1 MAARS
6 NRSKALIS
14 VAITL
19 GVWFGSWFIVST
31 PPIRTLELNVLD
43 LLYEFRGQ
51 NDVSDSPIVLVA
63 ISEQSALEFD
73 EKWPW
78 PTHLYARLIRN
89 LNRAGAK
96 VIAIDVIFDKSD
108 IYDPAND
115 TLFANAL
122 AEAGNVV
129 LAGNL
134 LTESQRAFDQVGTIR
149 VESKQLVQ
157 PIPMLRDANP
167 NPWGYVEVERDR
179 DGFLRRY
186 GSIKTHLDETILPL
200 GMEALRIALN
210 IPRDSIIDLER
221 EIRFGDRVIPKY
233 SPTTFMINFN
243 GPRSTFPEFNF
254 SDVVDDSEYFTSSED
269 EFFEVNAFDDPDFGL
284 LHQDVFRDKIVIVGA
299 TMPELQ
305 DFYATPYAA
314 NGNMPG
320 YETHANAMQTIL
332 NGNAY
337 QRVNNNILLIASLIT
352 TALLVIITL
361 FVSAKWAL
369 VYLVVFLTTL
379 FVGVF
384 VGFMDYLWVLE
395 ITPFFTPAVFA
406 YVGSVTYTYIAE
418 QREKSRIRNLFGT
431 YVSPE
436 LVTRM
441 VESAEEPKLGG
452 DSSVIT
458 AFFSDI
464 QNFSTFSEQM
474 PPDRLVNLMNEYLS
488 AMTDIVLEEGGM
500 LDKYIGDA
508 IVAFWGAPI
517 AIPNHAEKAA
527 RASQRIMLKQA
538 ELRKKWASEPG
549 WPVIVHS
556 MQTRIGLN
564 SGVAITGN
572 MGSAKRFNYTMMGDT
587 VNLAARCESGA
598 KSYGVYTMVTDE
610 TRSMVTEHTSDLV
623 FRTLDRIV
631 VKGRS
636 QPVTV
641 FEILGFQDQVTRARK
656 ESIALFEEGLVAY
669 WNQHWDEAIRL
680 FTASEAGEEHPDLNP
695 SMIMLARAK
704 VLKFS
709 PPDAG
714 WDGVYV
720 MRSK

>member
-1 MAARS
+1 MATRTT
-6 NRSKALIS
+6 RSKALMS
-14 VAITL
+14 VVVTL
-19 GVWFGSWFIVST
+19 GVWLCSWFVISL
-31 PPIRTLELNVLD
+31 PPIRSLELSVLD

-89 LNRAGAK
+89 LNLAGAK
-96 VIAIDVIFDKSD
+96 AIAIDVIFDKSD

-115 TLFANAL
+115 TLFANAI

-157 PIPMLRDANP
+157 PIDMLREANP

-186 GSIKTHLDETILPL
+186 GSVKFHNGENILPL
-200 GMEALRIALN
+200 GMEVLRIALD
-210 IPRDSIIDLER
+210 IPRDSLIDLER
-221 EIRFGDRVIPKY
+221 EIRFGERVIPKY

-254 SDVVDDSEYFTSSED
+254 SDVVDDASYFTSSED
-269 EFFEVNAFDDPDFGL
+269 EDFQVNAFDDPDFGL
-284 LHQDVFRDKIVIVGA
+284 LHQEVFRDKIVIVGA

-314 NGNMPG
+314 SGNMPG

-332 NGNAY
+332 SGNAY
-337 QRVNNNILLIASLIT
+337 RRVNNNILLVASLIT
-352 TALLVIITL
+352 TALLVLITL
-361 FVSAKWAL
+361 FISAKWAL
-369 VYLVVFLTTL
+369 AYLVVFMSL
-379 FVGVF
+379 VF
-384 VGFMDYLWVLE
+384 TGAYIGFMEYLWILE
-395 ITPFFTPAVFA
+395 TTPFLVPAVFG
-406 YVGSVTYTYIAE
+406 YVSSMTYTYFVE

-441 VESAEEPKLGG
+441 VESADEPKLGG
-452 DSSVIT
+452 DSSEIT

-464 QNFSTFSEQM
+464 QNFSTFSEQL
-474 PPDRLVNLMNEYLS
+474 PPDRLVTLMNDYLS
-488 AMTDIVLEEGGM
+488 AMTDIILEEGGT

-508 IVAFWGAPI
+508 IVAFWGAPV
-517 AIPNHAEKAA
+517 AMQNHAEKAV
-527 RASQRIMLKQA
+527 RASQRIMLKQV
-538 ELRKKWASEPG
+538 ELRQKWASDPG
-549 WPVIVHS
+549 WPEIVHS

-572 MGSAKRFNYTMMGDT
+572 MGSAKRFNYTMMGDN

-598 KSYGVYTMVTDE
+598 KSYGVQTMVTEE
-610 TRSMVTEHTSDLV
+610 TKTLALAHGSDAV
-623 FRTLDRIV
+623 FRTLDRII

-641 FEILGFQDQVTRARK
+641 CEVVGFQDRVTSSRK
-656 ESIALFEEGLVAY
+656 ESIALFEQGLSAY
-669 WNQHWDEAIRL
+669 WNQNWDEAIRL
-680 FTASEAGEEHPDLNP
+680 FSASELGEEHPDLNP

-704 VLKFS
+704 VLKIS

>member
-1 MAARS
+1 
-6 NRSKALIS
+6 
-14 VAITL
+14 
-19 GVWFGSWFIVST
+19 
-31 PPIRTLELNVLD
+31 
-43 LLYEFRGQ
+43 
-51 NDVSDSPIVLVA
+51 
-63 ISEQSALEFD
+63 
-73 EKWPW
+73 
-78 PTHLYARLIRN
+78 
-89 LNRAGAK
+89 
-96 VIAIDVIFDKSD
+96 
-108 IYDPAND
+108 
-115 TLFANAL
+115 
-122 AEAGNVV
+122 
-129 LAGNL
+129 
-134 LTESQRAFDQVGTIR
+134 
-149 VESKQLVQ
+149 
-157 PIPMLRDANP
+157 
-167 NPWGYVEVERDR
+167 
-179 DGFLRRY
+179 
-186 GSIKTHLDETILPL
+186 
-200 GMEALRIALN
+200 
-210 IPRDSIIDLER
+210 
-221 EIRFGDRVIPKY
+221 
-233 SPTTFMINFN
+233 MINFN

-254 SDVVDDSEYFTSSED
+254 SDVVDDAEYFTSSED

-284 LHQDVFRDKIVIVGA
+284 LYQDVFRDKIVIVGA

-332 NGNAY
+332 SGNAY
-337 QRVNNNILLIASLIT
+337 QRVNNNILLVASLIT
-352 TALLVIITL
+352 TALLVLITL

-369 VYLVVFLTTL
+369 AYMVVFLSL
-379 FVGVF
+379 VF
-384 VGFMDYLWVLE
+384 TGAYIGFMDYLWILE
-395 ITPFFTPAVFA
+395 ITPFLVPAVFG
-406 YVGSVTYTYIAE
+406 YVSSMTYTYIVE

-464 QNFSTFSEQM
+464 QNFSTFSEQL

-488 AMTDIVLEEGGM
+488 AMTDIVLEEGGT

-508 IVAFWGAPI
+508 IVAFWGAPV
-517 AIPNHAEKAA
+517 PMENHAEKAV

-538 ELRKKWASEPG
+538 ELRQKWASEPG
-549 WPVIVHS
+549 WPDIVHS

-598 KSYGVYTMVTDE
+598 KSYGVYTMVTEE
-610 TRSMVTEHTSDLV
+610 TRTMALAHGSDVV
-623 FRTLDRIV
+623 FRTLDRII

-636 QPVTV
+636 KPVTV
-641 FEILGFQDQVTRARK
+641 CEILGFQDRVTRTRK
-656 ESIALFEEGLVAY
+656 ESIALFEQGLAAY
-669 WNQHWDEAIRL
+669 WSQNWDEAIRL
-680 FTASEAGEEHPDLNP
+680 FTASEAGEEHPELNP

-704 VLKFS
+704 VLKLT
-709 PPDAG
+709 PPEEG

>member
-1 MAARS
+1 MSVAVT
-6 NRSKALIS
+6 IS
-14 VAITL
+14 VWVA
-19 GVWFGSWFIVST
+19 GWFIIST
-31 PPIRTLELNVLD
+31 PPMRSLELNVLD

-51 NDVSDSPIVLVA
+51 NDVTDSPIVLVA
-63 ISEQSALEFD
+63 ISEQSSLEFN

-96 VIAIDVIFDKSD
+96 AIAIDVIFDKSD

-157 PIPMLRDANP
+157 PIDMLREANP

-186 GSIKTHLDETILPL
+186 GSIKTHLDGKILPL
-200 GMEALRIALN
+200 GMEALRIALD

-221 EIRFGDRVIPKY
+221 EIRFGDRVIPKVT
-233 SPTTFMINFN
+233 SGTFMINFN

-284 LHQDVFRDKIVIVGA
+284 LHQEVFRDKIVIVGA

-332 NGNAY
+332 SSNAY
-337 QRVNNNILLIASLIT
+337 QRVNNNLLLAASLAT
-352 TALLVIITL
+352 TALLVLIT
-361 FVSAKWAL
+361 FYVSAKWAL
-369 VYLVVFLTTL
+369 AYLIVFTSA
-379 FVGVF
+379 VF
-384 VGFMDYLWVLE
+384 SGAYISFIEWRWILE
-395 ITPFFTPAVFA
+395 LTPFLVPAFA
-406 YVGSVTYTYIAE
+406 GYVSSVTYTYIRE
-418 QREKSRIRNLFGT
+418 QREKSRIRNMFGT

-452 DSSVIT
+452 EASEIT

-464 QNFSTFSEQM
+464 QNFSTFSEQL

-488 AMTDIVLEEGGM
+488 AMTDIVLEEGGT

-508 IVAFWGAPI
+508 IVAFWGAPV
-517 AIPNHAEKAA
+517 PMENHAEKAV

-538 ELRKKWASEPG
+538 ELRTKWASEPG
-549 WPVIVHS
+549 WPEIVHH

-564 SGVAITGN
+564 SGMAITGN

-610 TRSMVTEHTSDLV
+610 TRAMALAGGSDLV
-623 FRTLDRIV
+623 FRTLDKIV

-641 FEILGFQDQVTRARK
+641 CEILGFQDQVTRARK
-656 ESIALFEEGLVAY
+656 DSVALFEQGLAAY
-669 WNQHWDEAIRL
+669 WAQNWDEAIRL
-680 FTASEAGEEHPDLNP
+680 FTASEAGEAHPDLNP

-704 VLKFS
+704 ALKLQ
-709 PPDAG
+709 PPDAE

-720 MRSK
+720 MRTK